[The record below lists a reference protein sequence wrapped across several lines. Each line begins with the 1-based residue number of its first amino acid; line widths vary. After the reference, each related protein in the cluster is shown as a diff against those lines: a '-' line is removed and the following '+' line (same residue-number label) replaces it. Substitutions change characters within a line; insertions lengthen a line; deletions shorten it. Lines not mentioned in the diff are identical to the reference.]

1 MVARVSRRW
10 WRLWSLR
17 TRLTVVSTWLL
28 GAGIVLA
35 ALLLS
40 WTSEHSLQSAVDA
53 GAIQNA
59 RDVAELVDAGRLPD
73 PVPIG
78 SEEIAVLQVLDA
90 DGRVRAG
97 SATADRLMP
106 LLQPDEL
113 ARARAGQRL
122 FVSGD
127 RASLTGTLRVIA
139 VPCGPPGDPQ
149 TVVVGAGIGGIQA
162 SVRALRKGF
171 LFGGP
176 VLLALGTLVSWRVI
190 GWTLRPVETLRRGAA
205 DITGT
210 GAENRLPLPDARDE
224 IYRLA
229 ATLNDMLD
237 RLAAASARQRSFVSD
252 AAHELRSPLA
262 SLRTQ
267 LEVAGRLSQSG
278 ELTELTGDALIDVA
292 RLSTLVDDLL
302 LLARLDE
309 AAPRR
314 APRRESVDLH
324 GIVAGML
331 GRYRG
336 ARVPVR
342 LCAEPGGGD
351 GVTVRGDP
359 EALGRVLANLVDN
372 AVRHAH
378 STVYINV
385 SRVDGRVWMVVRD
398 DGPGIP
404 AADRERVFD
413 RFTRLDQARDRGS
426 GGAGLGLAIVREV
439 VRAHGG
445 SVTLADAEPG
455 LRARVDLPATD

>member
-1 MVARVSRRW
+1 VAWAGGRW

-17 TRLTVVSTWLL
+17 ARLTVVSTLLL
-28 GAGIVLA
+28 GAGIVGA

-40 WTSEHSLQSAVDA
+40 RTTEHSLQSATDG
-53 GAIQNA
+53 GALQTA

-78 SEEIAVLQVLDA
+78 SEEISVLQVLDA
-90 DGRVRAG
+90 NGRVRAG
-97 SATADRLMP
+97 SASADRLVP
-106 LLQPDEL
+106 LLRPDEL
-113 ARARAGQRL
+113 AAARAGRRL

-127 RASLTGTLRVIA
+127 RASLNGTLRVVA

-162 SVRALRKGF
+162 TVHALRRGF
-171 LFGGP
+171 LIGGP
-176 VLLALGTLVSWRVI
+176 VLLILVALFSWRVI

-205 DITGT
+205 EITGT
-210 GAENRLPLPDARDE
+210 GTGARLPLPDARDE
-224 IYRLA
+224 IHRLA

-237 RLAAASARQRSFVSD
+237 RLATASDRQRAFVSD

-267 LEVAGRLSQSG
+267 LEVAQRLSRSA
-278 ELTELTGDALIDVA
+278 ELTELTEDALVDVD
-292 RLSTLVDDLL
+292 RLSRLVDDLL

-314 APRRESVDLH
+314 APRREEVDVRS
-324 GIVAGML
+324 IVLGML

-336 ARVPVR
+336 ARVPVS
-342 LCAEPGGGD
+342 LSPAAAGE
-351 GVTVRGDP
+351 TVVSGDP

-372 AVRHAH
+372 AVRHAASGVH
-378 STVYINV
+378 IDV
-385 SRVDGRVWMVVRD
+385 SRMDSRVWMVVRD

-404 AADRERVFD
+404 MADRDRVFN

-426 GGAGLGLAIVREV
+426 GGAGLGLAIVREL
-439 VRAHGG
+439 VRSHGG
-445 SVTLADAEPG
+445 TVTLADADPG
-455 LRARVDLPATD
+455 LSARVELPALG